1 MWECAVRPVRSS
13 STIARSW
20 AKGYVTLRLGF
31 SSEELLNNKMIRHAA
46 SAKRILVVED
56 EPAITAVCQRVLA
69 SEGFEVDV
77 ATNGKIAQD
86 MIENKQYD
94 LCLIDIRTPMM
105 NGEELYQW
113 LRERHSPLTKRVVFT
128 SGDTLSGDTQSL
140 AEQAG
145 RPFLPKPF
153 SPDELR
159 AVVTQVLSEIGR

>member
-1 MWECAVRPVRSS
+1 MRSS

-20 AKGYVTLRLGF
+20 AKAYVTLRLRF
-31 SSEELLNNKMIRHAA
+31 SSEELFDSKMKKHGPG
-46 SAKRILVVED
+46 AKRILVVED
-56 EPAITAVCQRVLA
+56 EPAITAVCRRVLV

-128 SGDTLSGDTQSL
+128 SGDTLSGDTQNFV
-140 AEQAG
+140 EQTG

-153 SPDELR
+153 SPEELR
-159 AVVTQVLSEIGR
+159 AVVREALRVIG

>member
-1 MWECAVRPVRSS
+1 
-13 STIARSW
+13 
-20 AKGYVTLRLGF
+20 VTLRLRF
-31 SSEELLNNKMIRHAA
+31 SSEELFDNKMMRHGA

-56 EPAITAVCQRVLA
+56 EPAITNVCRRVLV

-113 LRERHSPLTKRVVFT
+113 LRERHSPLTERVAFT
-128 SGDTLSGDTQSL
+128 SGDTLSGDSQSL
-140 AEQAG
+140 AEQTG

-153 SPDELR
+153 SPEELK
-159 AVVTQVLSEIGR
+159 AVVTQVLRGIDK

>member
-1 MWECAVRPVRSS
+1 
-13 STIARSW
+13 
-20 AKGYVTLRLGF
+20 
-31 SSEELLNNKMIRHAA
+31 MIKHGA

-56 EPAITAVCQRVLA
+56 EPAISAVCRRVLV

-94 LCLIDIRTPMM
+94 LCLIDIRTPTM
-105 NGEELYQW
+105 NGEELYRW

-153 SPDELR
+153 SPEELKAMLR
-159 AVVTQVLSEIGR
+159 ETLNKVDD